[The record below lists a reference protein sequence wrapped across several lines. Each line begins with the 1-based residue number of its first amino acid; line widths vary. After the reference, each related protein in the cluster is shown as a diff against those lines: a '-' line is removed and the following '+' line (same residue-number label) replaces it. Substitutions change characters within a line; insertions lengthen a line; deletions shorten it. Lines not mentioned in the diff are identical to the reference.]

1 MMQMQIMLN
10 FNHVVIQPEKSLPC
24 IHGFAKKN
32 LFGSWQTTILDEY
45 FVYNTLQ
52 KKMIDKK

>member
-10 FNHVVIQPEKSLPC
+10 FNHVVIEPEKSLPC
-24 IHGFAKKN
+24 IHGFAKN
-32 LFGSWQTTILDEY
+32 FLFGSWQTTILAEY

-52 KKMIDKK
+52 KKDD